1 MKSLVILMLKEKI
14 NQLRR
19 INHPQHAILAVAMI
33 GIGLILVC
41 NDYYFFWPPF
51 AVGFLN
57 DDLTGGIFI
66 AVGIWL
72 FSWAVSNKNKIATNR
87 NLLVVTA
94 GLLAFESVSEFIH
107 GSISGQPH
115 VAIAVRSTLDRATA
129 HDYGWFPGIY
139 CIDV

>member
-1 MKSLVILMLKEKI
+1 MKRKI
-14 NQLRR
+14 NQLRKL
-19 INHPQHAILAVAMI
+19 NHPQHAILAVAMI

-66 AVGIWL
+66 AVGVWL
-72 FSWAVSNKNKIATNR
+72 FSWAISNKNKIATNR
-87 NLLVVTA
+87 NLLVITA

-115 VAIAVRSTLDRATA
+115 MIMTGFLEIIVLLFDFLIISKSKK
-129 HDYGWFPGIY
+129 HNY
-139 CIDV
+139 

>member
-1 MKSLVILMLKEKI
+1 MMKRKI
-14 NQLRR
+14 NQLLKL
-19 INHPQHAILAVAMI
+19 NHPQHAILAVAMI

-66 AVGIWL
+66 AVGVWL
-72 FSWAVSNKNKIATNR
+72 FRWAISNKNKIATNR
-87 NLLVVTA
+87 NLLVITA
-94 GLLAFESVSEFIH
+94 GLLAFESASEFIH

-115 VAIAVRSTLDRATA
+115 MIMAGFLEIIVLLFDFLIISKSKK
-129 HDYGWFPGIY
+129 HNY
-139 CIDV
+139 